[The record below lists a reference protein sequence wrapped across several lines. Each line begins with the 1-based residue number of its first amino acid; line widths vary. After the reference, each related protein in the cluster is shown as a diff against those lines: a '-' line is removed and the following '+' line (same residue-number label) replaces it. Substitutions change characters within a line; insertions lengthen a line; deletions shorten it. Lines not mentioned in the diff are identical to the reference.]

1 MAEMWYYFYSADVN
15 LDARINLVGIAGLDV
30 DLPLRKGMSPATTPV
45 DRELYV
51 QCDLVMHGVVLWTT
65 KSSYKCFGVQEDIVW
80 REPLTLPL
88 KYKDCN
94 PSTFLVF
101 TVWNVCS
108 EAPLA
113 GSAIPMFCDNN
124 TLRFGL
130 QKLKLWKG
138 LAGDIHD
145 TPFELDEPPDPLEVN
160 LRKYAQ
166 RPLPRVGWLDKLLVP
181 VVERTSLLGASK
193 VPILII
199 EFPEFAHPIV
209 FMDRPCNPGVPNFGE
224 SSAITDAAVM
234 RRFYDPEIERNNPI
248 EDKFQK
254 LARSAVDGAS
264 AKPKLS
270 ERDTMRRIIASPNHN
285 LVAAE
290 KALLWQFRVYLT
302 EDKHALIKFL
312 RCVNWADAYETTQA
326 VSLLDKWA
334 PIEIADAL
342 GLLSAYF
349 TNDAVREYAVRRLD
363 QAGNKQLEMYLLQL
377 VQALR
382 FERTHPSGLSKFLI
396 RRCST
401 SIDMATYMHWF
412 VHVEQSSS
420 SAYAALYSQFQE
432 DFLAAL
438 SENAASQDFVALIA
452 NQHKLCEQLQGLAA
466 DLKGRGFKAQ
476 RERLALVLA
485 EGGQFESLRVLPEAI
500 RLPILPDICIN
511 GVVEAD
517 VFKSSMAPLA
527 LTCSTS
533 DHLGGRFRVMFKTG
547 DDLRQDQLIIQII
560 NLMDQILKRVNLD
573 LRLSPYRVLATSTS
587 SGFVELVPD
596 CKNLRA
602 IISEYGASNN
612 AIRVFFETMCS
623 KPSELQSVLDCF
635 VKSCAGYCVITYILG
650 IGDRH
655 LDNLLLTRQGN
666 LFHIDFGFAFG
677 RDPKP
682 FPPPMKLC
690 KEMVE
695 AMGGSKSSHYRLFE
709 GYCCQAFNILRK
721 SASLILNLL
730 SLMSDSGIPDLAGDV
745 AEKTLIKVQ
754 EKFRLDL
761 SDEEAE
767 QVFLN
772 LITESVTALFPQV
785 IDRIHNWALYWK

>member
-1 MAEMWYYFYSADVN
+1 MRRVCVCGADGGSPG
-15 LDARINLVGIAGLDV
+15 RVGIAGLDV

-101 TVWNVCS
+101 TVVRTALRSHMVRRSWSSASSVQWNVCS

-560 NLMDQILKRVNLD
+560 NLMDQILKRYVSSCPVNGDSERPFRRVNLD
-573 LRLSPYRVLATSTS
+573 LRLSPYRGRARLI
-587 SGFVELVPD
+587 FVMTCP
-596 CKNLRA
+596 C
-602 IISEYGASNN
+602 
-612 AIRVFFETMCS
+612 
-623 KPSELQSVLDCF
+623 
-635 VKSCAGYCVITYILG
+635 
-650 IGDRH
+650 
-655 LDNLLLTRQGN
+655 
-666 LFHIDFGFAFG
+666 
-677 RDPKP
+677 
-682 FPPPMKLC
+682 
-690 KEMVE
+690 
-695 AMGGSKSSHYRLFE
+695 
-709 GYCCQAFNILRK
+709 
-721 SASLILNLL
+721 
-730 SLMSDSGIPDLAGDV
+730 
-745 AEKTLIKVQ
+745 
-754 EKFRLDL
+754 
-761 SDEEAE
+761 
-767 QVFLN
+767 
-772 LITESVTALFPQV
+772 
-785 IDRIHNWALYWK
+785 